1 MRVWRIGAQGT
12 LLCTLP
18 AAQGRMECVNCICK
32 DKAQTMVFVG
42 DTGGHVRIW
51 DISKGID
58 ASSEAASVA
67 SFKQVGYA
75 SAPPIVCGLAPGS
88 EGYHPASS
96 CRPM

>member
-12 LLCTLP
+12 LLCMLP

-32 DKAQTMVFVG
+32 DKAQTKVFVG

-58 ASSEAASVA
+58 ASSKAASA
-67 SFKQVGYA
+67 GSFKQVG
-75 SAPPIVCGLAPGS
+75 SAVLPRQLSVGLLQA
-88 EGYHPASS
+88 EWAAVLPAAAA
-96 CRPM
+96 